1 MADWSTTAF
10 LFPGQ
15 GSQVVGMGQDF
26 AAAYP
31 IAKQTFEEADDL
43 LGFSLSN
50 LCFNGPAEE
59 LNDTL
64 NTQPALYVCSL
75 ATMRV
80 LQAELP
86 EAVPAF
92 AAGHSFGEFTALA
105 AFGSLSFADGLA
117 LVRERGRL
125 MKEAGTQ
132 YPGAMAAI
140 LSLEIDAVRDICER
154 ASAQTGGTLVVA
166 NDNCPGQIV
175 ISGDDATLEQ
185 ALVLAKEAGAR
196 RALKLAVSIA
206 AHSPLMQPASEQF
219 RKAVD
224 ATRFSVPTVPVYGN
238 VNAAPLPSVEAIRAE
253 LGAQLT
259 SPVRWRESMLAMIA
273 DGAEQFVEIGPKDVL
288 TGLMKRIDGD
298 KATVNLNSAE
308 NLLKFVGR

>member
-15 GSQVVGMGQDF
+15 GSQVVGMGQDL

-75 ATMRV
+75 ATLRV

-86 EAVPAF
+86 EALPAF

-196 RALKLAVSIA
+196 RALKLEVSIA

-219 RKAVD
+219 RKAVE
-224 ATRFSVPTVPVYGN
+224 ATSFSVPTVPVYGN

>member
-15 GSQVVGMGQDF
+15 GSQVVGMGQDL

-31 IAKQTFEEADDL
+31 NAKQTFEEADDL

-75 ATMRV
+75 ATLRV

-86 EAVPAF
+86 EAIPAF

-219 RKAVD
+219 RKAVE
-224 ATRFSVPTVPVYGN
+224 ATSFSVPTVPVYGN
-238 VNAAPLPSVEAIRAE
+238 VNAAPLPSLEAIRAE

-308 NLLKFVGR
+308 NLVKFVRR